1 MPELRSI
8 VKRIGATIAVYGQI
22 LLVFLAFTLMVILSY
37 IYVRKM
43 MLSRLEDVVN
53 TSLDFMQV
61 SIESDLA
68 EPEKFLQSISQS
80 IKNMIINDYSPDQIQ
95 KYIKEDINPNV
106 IKYDKRMLSI
116 NRMYGYFEIFNGL
129 EFINWEWKPSVDD
142 NLRESPWYK
151 AAVEANGKVVF
162 TTPYFN
168 ARIRSYVLTYSRQIF
183 DGDKSIAVIAI
194 DVPIDKII
202 DYVIEMHVT
211 EEGYGMLV
219 DENFGIIA
227 HPDVYMIGKPLR
239 NVNSGMA
246 SYLANYLENDGEDIP
261 KNTATNYKG
270 MESIVF
276 SRKLKTDWYVSLI
289 APVNKYYREVRRM
302 GLVLTVLGMIMA
314 TVLSGILWRITNSK
328 KKVEEEN
335 RQKSDFLAK
344 MSHEIRTPISVI
356 LGITE
361 IQLQDCNLQENIRE
375 ALGRIYSS
383 GVLLLGTIND
393 ILDFSKIEAGKMG
406 LVPVKY
412 YVSSMINDIVQ
423 LNKIK
428 YESKPIEFI
437 LQVDENLPA
446 ELIGDELRI
455 KQIMNNLLSNAF
467 KYTDKGEVT
476 LSVAAEQVRTGLSAN
491 AIIVFKVSDTGQG
504 MTPEQIQ
511 KMFDEYSRFNMEV
524 NRTTQG
530 TGLGMNITRNLVYM
544 MDGSISVKSAPGK
557 GTEVTVKLPQRIEG
571 SGVTIGKKIAENL
584 QQFKMSSASQA
595 EKAQI
600 IYDPMPYGSVLV
612 VDDMETNLYVAKGLL
627 SPYELSIETA
637 DSGFEAID
645 KVKGGSVYDI
655 IFMDHMMP
663 KMDGIEATKILREMG
678 YKGNIVALT
687 ANAIV
692 GQDEMFMKNGFD
704 GFISKPIDIRQLNIT
719 LINHI
724 RDKQSPEVLE
734 AAQKKKSKVDKKQ
747 TSVYE
752 VQQINP
758 QSAGFFVR
766 DAEKA
771 IHVLDNILQKN
782 FNTESDIQ
790 LYIINVHAMKSALA
804 NIGEIELSESA
815 SRLEQAGRD
824 KDLNLMTTETKNF
837 LEALQAVIEKIKPK
851 DDDDGN
857 IEDTQEVLA
866 YLREK
871 LTDIKNACDMYD
883 KKAIKNTLNELKE
896 KTWSHKT
903 KELMNSITDHLLH
916 SEFDKVSS
924 LADCYIKS
932 ILH

>member
-8 VKRIGATIAVYGQI
+8 IKRVGATFAVYGQI
-22 LLVFLAFTLMVILSY
+22 LLVYLAFTLMVILSY
-37 IYVRKM
+37 LYVEKM
-43 MLSRLEDVVN
+43 MLSRLEDAVN

-68 EPEKFLQSISQS
+68 EPEKFLQSVSQS

-95 KYIKEDINPNV
+95 KYIKEDVTPNV
-106 IKYDKRMLSI
+106 IKYDKRKLGI
-116 NRMYGYFEIFNGL
+116 NRMYGYFEVFDGLQLING
-129 EFINWEWKPSVDD
+129 EWKTSADD
-142 NLRESPWYK
+142 NLLESPWYK
-151 AAVEANGKVVF
+151 AADEANGKVVF
-162 TTPYFN
+162 AMPYFN

-183 DGDKSIAVIAI
+183 DGDKPLAVIAI

-202 DYVIEMHVT
+202 DYVVEMHVT

-219 DENFGIIA
+219 DEKLGIIA
-227 HPDVYMIGKPLR
+227 HPDVYLIGKPMR

-246 SYLANYLENDGEDIP
+246 SYLANYMENDGEDIL
-261 KNTATNYKG
+261 KNTAINYKG
-270 MESIVF
+270 MKSIVF
-276 SRKLKTDWYVSLI
+276 SRKLRTGWYVSLI

-314 TVLSGILWRITNSK
+314 TVLSVILWRIKNSK

-335 RQKSDFLAK
+335 RQKSYFLAR
-344 MSHEIRTPISVI
+344 MSHEIRTPISAI

-361 IQLQDCNLQENIRE
+361 IQLQDRTLREDIRE
-375 ALGRIYSS
+375 ALGRIYNS
-383 GVLLLGTIND
+383 GDLLLGTIND

-412 YVSSMINDIVQ
+412 YISSMINDIVQ

-428 YESKPIEFI
+428 YENKPIEFK
-437 LQVDENLPA
+437 LKVDENLPV

-476 LSVAAEQVRTGLSAN
+476 LSVAAEQARTGLLEN
-491 AIIVFKVSDTGQG
+491 TIIVFKVSDTGQG
-504 MTPEQIQ
+504 MTAEQIQ
-511 KMFDEYSRFNMEV
+511 KVFDEYSRFNMEV
-524 NRTTQG
+524 NRATQG

-557 GTEVTVKLPQRIEG
+557 GTEVTVKLPQKTEG
-571 SGVTIGKKIAENL
+571 ESITIGKKMAENL
-584 QQFKMSSASQA
+584 QQFKMSSASQT

-600 IYDPMPYGSVLV
+600 IYEPMPYGSVLV
-612 VDDMETNLYVAKGLL
+612 VDDVETNLYVAKGLL

-645 KVKGGSVYDI
+645 KVKNGGVYDI

-663 KMDGIEATKILREMG
+663 RMDGIEATKILRETG
-678 YKGNIVALT
+678 YKGSIVALT

-692 GQDEMFMKNGFD
+692 GQAEMFLKNGFD
-704 GFISKPIDIRQLNIT
+704 GFISKPIDIRQLNVM

-724 RDKQSPEVLE
+724 RNKQSPETLE
-734 AAQKKKSKVDKKQ
+734 AAQKKKSKADKKL
-747 TSVYE
+747 TTTHE

-804 NIGEIELSESA
+804 NIGETELSASA
-815 SRLEQAGRD
+815 LKLEQAGRE

-857 IEDTQEVLA
+857 IEDTQEALA

-871 LTDIKNACDMYD
+871 LTDIKNACDTHD
-883 KKAIKNTLNELKE
+883 KKAVKNTLNELKE

-903 KELMNSITDHLLH
+903 KELMNSITEHLLH
-916 SEFDKVSS
+916 SEFDEVSS

-932 ILH
+932 IE

>member
-1 MPELRSI
+1 MPKLRSI
-8 VKRIGATIAVYGQI
+8 VKKVGATIAVYGQI

-37 IYVRKM
+37 IYVKKM
-43 MLSRLEDVVN
+43 MLSRLEDAVN

-68 EPEKFLQSISQS
+68 EPEKLLQSVSQS
-80 IKNMIINDYSPDQIQ
+80 IRNMIINGYGPDLIQ
-95 KYIKEDINPNV
+95 KYLKEDMSPNV
-106 IKYDKRMLSI
+106 VKYDKRKLGI
-116 NRMYGYFEIFNGL
+116 NRMYGYFEAFKGLQLING
-129 EFINWEWKPSVDD
+129 EWEPSDD
-142 NLRESPWYK
+142 NLKESPWYK

-162 TTPYFN
+162 ATPYFN

-183 DGDKSIAVIAI
+183 DGDKPMAVIAI

-211 EEGYGMLV
+211 EGGYGMLV
-219 DENFGIIA
+219 DENLGIIA
-227 HPDVYMIGKPLR
+227 HPDVYLIGKPLR

-246 SYLANYLENDGEDIP
+246 SYLAYFLENSGEDIP
-261 KNTATNYKG
+261 KSTATNYKG

-276 SRKLKTDWYVSLI
+276 SRKLRTGWYVSLI

-314 TVLSGILWRITNSK
+314 AVLSVILWSINNSK

-344 MSHEIRTPISVI
+344 MSHEIRTPISAI

-361 IQLQDCNLQENIRE
+361 IQLQDRTIREDIRE

-383 GVLLLGTIND
+383 GDLLLGIIND

-423 LNKIK
+423 LHKIK
-428 YESKPIEFI
+428 NENKPIEFK
-437 LQVDENLPA
+437 LQVDETLPA

-467 KYTDKGEVT
+467 KYTDKGEVA
-476 LSVAAEQVRTGLSAN
+476 LSVAVEQARAGLSAN
-491 AIIVFKVSDTGQG
+491 ATIVFKVSDTGQG

-511 KMFDEYSRFNMEV
+511 KVFDEYSRFNMEV

-557 GTEVTVKLPQRIEG
+557 GTEVTVKLPQRTEG
-571 SGVTIGKKIAENL
+571 SGAMIGRKMAETL

-600 IYDPMPYGSVLV
+600 NYDPMPYGSVLI
-612 VDDMETNLYVAKGLL
+612 VDDVETNLYVAKGLL

-637 DSGFEAID
+637 NSGFEAID
-645 KVKGGSVYDI
+645 KIKGGSVYDI

-678 YKGNIVALT
+678 YKGTVIALT
-687 ANAIV
+687 ANALV
-692 GQDEMFMKNGFD
+692 GQAEMFMQNGFD
-704 GFISKPIDIRQLNIT
+704 GFISKPIDVRQLNAA
-719 LINHI
+719 LNKMI
-724 RDKQSPEVLE
+724 RDKQPFEVIDTARRQKADRKIAQETPQPQLS
-734 AAQKKKSKVDKKQ
+734 AAQVK
-747 TSVYE
+747 E
-752 VQQINP
+752 V
-758 QSAGFFVR
+758 FVR
-766 DAEKA
+766 DAEMA
-771 IHVLDNILQKN
+771 AD
-782 FNTESDIQ
+782 
-790 LYIINVHAMKSALA
+790 
-804 NIGEIELSESA
+804 
-815 SRLEQAGRD
+815 RLETICRNEAPKPEQAGQDRD
-824 KDLNLMTTETKNF
+824 IDMLIAEIPKFT
-837 LEALQAVIEKIKPK
+837 EALRKISEELK
-851 DDDDGN
+851 
-857 IEDTQEVLA
+857 A
-866 YLREK
+866 
-871 LTDIKNACDMYD
+871 DIK
-883 KKAIKNTLNELKE
+883 
-896 KTWSHKT
+896 
-903 KELMNSITDHLLH
+903 
-916 SEFDKVSS
+916 SS
-924 LADCYIKS
+924 
-932 ILH
+932 

>member
-1 MPELRSI
+1 MPKLRSI
-8 VKRIGATIAVYGQI
+8 VKKVGATIAVYGQI

-37 IYVRKM
+37 IYVKKM
-43 MLSRLEDVVN
+43 MLSRLEDAVN

-68 EPEKFLQSISQS
+68 EPEKLLQSVSQS
-80 IKNMIINDYSPDQIQ
+80 IRNMIINGYGPDLIQ
-95 KYIKEDINPNV
+95 KYLKEDMSPNV
-106 IKYDKRMLSI
+106 VKYDKRKLGI
-116 NRMYGYFEIFNGL
+116 NRMYGYFEAFKGLQLING
-129 EFINWEWKPSVDD
+129 EWEPSDD
-142 NLRESPWYK
+142 NLKESPWYK

-162 TTPYFN
+162 ATPYFN

-183 DGDKSIAVIAI
+183 DGDKPMAVIAI

-211 EEGYGMLV
+211 EGGYGMLV
-219 DENFGIIA
+219 DENLGIIA
-227 HPDVYMIGKPLR
+227 HPDVYLIGKPLR

-246 SYLANYLENDGEDIP
+246 SYLAYFLENSGEAIP
-261 KNTATNYKG
+261 KSTATNYKG

-276 SRKLKTDWYVSLI
+276 SRKLRTGWYVSLI

-314 TVLSGILWRITNSK
+314 AVLSVILWSINNSK

-344 MSHEIRTPISVI
+344 MSHEIRTPISAI

-361 IQLQDCNLQENIRE
+361 IQLQDRTIREDIRE

-383 GVLLLGTIND
+383 GDLLLGIIND

-423 LNKIK
+423 LHKIK
-428 YESKPIEFI
+428 NENKPIEFK

-467 KYTDKGEVT
+467 KYTDKGEVA
-476 LSVAAEQVRTGLSAN
+476 LSVAVEQARAGLSAN
-491 AIIVFKVSDTGQG
+491 ATIVFKVSDTGQG

-511 KMFDEYSRFNMEV
+511 KVFDEYSRFNMEV

-557 GTEVTVKLPQRIEG
+557 GTEVTVKLPQRTEG
-571 SGVTIGKKIAENL
+571 SGAMIGKKMAETL

-600 IYDPMPYGSVLV
+600 NYDPMPYGSVLI
-612 VDDMETNLYVAKGLL
+612 VDDVETNLYVAKGLL

-637 DSGFEAID
+637 NSGFEAID

-678 YKGNIVALT
+678 YKGTVIALT
-687 ANAIV
+687 ANALV
-692 GQDEMFMKNGFD
+692 GQAEMFMQNGFD
-704 GFISKPIDIRQLNIT
+704 GFISKPIDVRQLNAA
-719 LINHI
+719 LNKMI
-724 RDKQSPEVLE
+724 RDKQPFEVIDT
-734 AAQKKKSKVDKKQ
+734 ARRQKADRKIAQETPQQQLSALQVK
-747 TSVYE
+747 E
-752 VQQINP
+752 V
-758 QSAGFFVR
+758 FVR
-766 DAEKA
+766 DAKMA
-771 IHVLDNILQKN
+771 
-782 FNTESDIQ
+782 
-790 LYIINVHAMKSALA
+790 AA
-804 NIGEIELSESA
+804 
-815 SRLEQAGRD
+815 RLETICKNEAPKPGQAGQDRD
-824 KDLNLMTTETKNF
+824 IDMLIAEIPKFT
-837 LEALQAVIEKIKPK
+837 EALRKISEELK
-851 DDDDGN
+851 
-857 IEDTQEVLA
+857 A
-866 YLREK
+866 
-871 LTDIKNACDMYD
+871 DIK
-883 KKAIKNTLNELKE
+883 
-896 KTWSHKT
+896 
-903 KELMNSITDHLLH
+903 
-916 SEFDKVSS
+916 SS
-924 LADCYIKS
+924 
-932 ILH
+932 